1 MASYNDYL
9 FNKNITDQELE
20 NEVQRN
26 QHNIEDFETKI
37 NSNSRFLTLLLSI
50 IISAALLVSAIHIL
64 NLAGLI
70 LLATLTIIVYI
81 IINNMNGKGY
91 ENSLP
96 FATYPLP
103 PSLGHDGVSMSI
115 FGFEQR
121 I

>member
-1 MASYNDYL
+1 MDTGYQL
-9 FNKNITDQELE
+9 NKLITDQDLE
-20 NEVQRN
+20 NEIQRN

-37 NSNSRFLTLLLSI
+37 NSSSRFLTL
-50 IISAALLVSAIHIL
+50 IISLIISSALLVSAIHIL

-70 LLATLTIIVYI
+70 LLTVLTIIVYI

-115 FGFEQR
+115 YGFQQR